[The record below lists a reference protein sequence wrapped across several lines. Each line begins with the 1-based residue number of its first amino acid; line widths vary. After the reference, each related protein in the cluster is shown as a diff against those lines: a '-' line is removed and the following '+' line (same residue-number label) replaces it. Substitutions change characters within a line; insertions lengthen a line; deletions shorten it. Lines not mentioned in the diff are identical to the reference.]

1 MSRVRPSTLF
11 PFVFSSIAF
20 ALVLVL
26 VLSGTNPELIPDGYL
41 LRFNTTNVGKNL
53 IQFSPAI
60 AVTSATPAA
69 NAARHVR
76 SAEILEA
83 EALGAGLS
91 NLISKRS
98 IIANSPIPIN
108 ASTSISSSPTLN
120 SSISTTPSANI
131 SRSATSNSNTT
142 PSATPT
148 LVIPQAAVSEVPGA
162 IPIAVIDSFF
172 QLALNAF
179 ATGVGDTLQGIIT
192 LLVAT
197 AKQGVDQ
204 TYTTYVSGICQGTV
218 FNASATN
225 LTSPFNITRCV
236 SYSDVGTY
244 FANITSNISDSTLI
258 AAANITAPALSKV
271 PGLGK
276 QAKSLID
283 TSSSVV
289 LAVYIIGLI
298 GNGLSIILSV
308 AAFVAPSMAPSF
320 GTKIHSAGAGI
331 TTLSTQLLQVAAITS
346 TTIAISISTA
356 INNFSDVSGLSAS
369 VGGKFLAL
377 IWAGYIAAQ
386 LANGYWVVTWFVKF
400 RKVAFKARER
410 TSLQMSDYKGILKEI
425 RNDFRVEKADDDYT
439 EVLIYKASDVGY
451 WNNYKRQ

>member
-1 MSRVRPSTLF
+1 M
-11 PFVFSSIAF
+11 
-20 ALVLVL
+20 
-26 VLSGTNPELIPDGYL
+26 
-41 LRFNTTNVGKNL
+41 
-53 IQFSPAI
+53 
-60 AVTSATPAA
+60 
-69 NAARHVR
+69 
-76 SAEILEA
+76 
-83 EALGAGLS
+83 
-91 NLISKRS
+91 
-98 IIANSPIPIN
+98 
-108 ASTSISSSPTLN
+108 
-120 SSISTTPSANI
+120 
-131 SRSATSNSNTT
+131 
-142 PSATPT
+142 
-148 LVIPQAAVSEVPGA
+148 SEVPGA

-204 TYTTYVSGICQGTV
+204 TYTTYVSGICQGTA

-225 LTSPFNITRCV
+225 LTSQFNITRCV
-236 SYSDVGTY
+236 SYSDVGTCKFSPNPLICLDMHEILNLTFIRSD
-244 FANITSNISDSTLI
+244 FANITGNITDSTLI

-283 TSSSVV
+283 TSSGVV

-308 AAFVAPSMAPSF
+308 AAFVAPFMAPSF

-425 RNDFRVEKADDDYT
+425 WNDFRVEKADDDYT